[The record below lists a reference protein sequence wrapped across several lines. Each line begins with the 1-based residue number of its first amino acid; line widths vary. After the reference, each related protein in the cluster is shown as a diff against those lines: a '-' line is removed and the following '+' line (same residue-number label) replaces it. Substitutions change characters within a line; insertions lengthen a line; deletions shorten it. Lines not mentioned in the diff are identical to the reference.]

1 MSLIRPNEQLVTELF
16 AVYVKQQQTWTSHAS
31 RARLLAFG
39 DLPSRFTWVSCKL
52 SVGKSLHVFIGQR
65 WISFRNKAQLSSQSL
80 TRCLPSQFSR
90 LILPRYTPNLLVKSL
105 SEKYYLARKESEFE
119 PLSFFLFGNSRN
131 FNGHE
136 QNFQFPFLS
145 KFLSNNSNSLD
156 SSRRISL
163 KNISFPFRNIIKR
176 TIFRFQHFGL
186 ASS

>member
-105 SEKYYLARKESEFE
+105 SEKYYLAFFFFSEILEILTDTNKISNFH
-119 PLSFFLFGNSRN
+119 FF
-131 FNGHE
+131 
-136 QNFQFPFLS
+136 QNFF
-145 KFLSNNSNSLD
+145 
-156 SSRRISL
+156 RTTRIHS
-163 KNISFPFRNIIKR
+163 IRAEEYP
-176 TIFRFQHFGL
+176 
-186 ASS
+186 

>member
-80 TRCLPSQFSR
+80 TCCLPSQFSR

-119 PLSFFLFGNSRN
+119 PLSFFFFSEILEILTDTNKISN
-131 FNGHE
+131 FHFF
-136 QNFQFPFLS
+136 QNFF
-145 KFLSNNSNSLD
+145 
-156 SSRRISL
+156 RTTRIHS
-163 KNISFPFRNIIKR
+163 IRAEEYP
-176 TIFRFQHFGL
+176 
-186 ASS
+186 